1 MNKEEIPQ
9 HIAIIMDGNGR
20 WAKIRNEN
28 RIQGHI
34 KAKKS
39 VRESIEFC
47 VEKKIKYLTL
57 FAFSTENWKRPKLEV
72 QALMNL
78 LNNVISDELNTLK
91 NQNIKLKVIGDLSPL
106 PKKTKES
113 LELAI
118 NETSQNKG
126 LCLILA
132 INYSGKWDIFN
143 ATKKILKTKQKLDL
157 ANFNEKVFEKN
168 LSTYNIPDPEL
179 IIRTSGEE
187 RISNFYL
194 WQAAYS
200 ELYFTDILWPDFNK
214 KDLFKAIL
222 SYQKRERRFGK
233 TSEQIK

>member
-20 WAKIRNEN
+20 WAKNRNEN

-78 LNNVISDELNTLK
+78 LNNVISDELNNLK

-118 NETSQNKG
+118 YETSKNKG

-143 ATKKILKTKQKLDL
+143 ATKKILDTKQKLDL

-214 KDLFKAIL
+214 NELNNAIFEFKN
-222 SYQKRERRFGK
+222 RTRRFGK
-233 TSEQIK
+233 L

>member
-20 WAKIRNEN
+20 WAKIRNEK

-78 LNNVISDELNTLK
+78 LNNVISDELNNLK
-91 NQNIKLKVIGDLSPL
+91 NQNIKLKVIGDLSLL

-118 NETSQNKG
+118 NETSKNKG

-143 ATKKILKTKQKLDL
+143 ATKKILETKQKLDL
-157 ANFNEKVFEKN
+157 ANFNEKIFEKN

-214 KDLFKAIL
+214 NELNNAIFEFKN
-222 SYQKRERRFGK
+222 RNRRFGK
-233 TSEQIK
+233 L

>member
-143 ATKKILKTKQKLDL
+143 ATKKILETKQKLDL

-214 KDLFKAIL
+214 NELNNAIFEFKN
-222 SYQKRERRFGK
+222 RNRRFGK
-233 TSEQIK
+233 L

>member
-34 KAKKS
+34 KARES

-118 NETSQNKG
+118 NETSKNKG

-143 ATKKILKTKQKLDL
+143 ATKKILEIKQQLDL

-214 KDLFKAIL
+214 NELNNAIFEFKN
-222 SYQKRERRFGK
+222 RNRRFGK
-233 TSEQIK
+233 L

>member
-78 LNNVISDELNTLK
+78 LNNVISDELNNLK

-106 PKKTKES
+106 PKKTQES

-118 NETSQNKG
+118 NETSKNKG

-143 ATKKILKTKQKLDL
+143 ATKKILEIKQPLDL

-214 KDLFKAIL
+214 NELNNAIFEFKN
-222 SYQKRERRFGK
+222 RNRRFGK
-233 TSEQIK
+233 L

>member
-78 LNNVISDELNTLK
+78 LNNVISDELNNLK

-118 NETSQNKG
+118 NETSKNKG

-143 ATKKILKTKQKLDL
+143 ATKKVLEIKQQLDL

-214 KDLFKAIL
+214 NELNNAIFEFKN
-222 SYQKRERRFGK
+222 RNRRFGRL
-233 TSEQIK
+233 

>member
-78 LNNVISDELNTLK
+78 LNNVISDELNNLK

-118 NETSQNKG
+118 NETSKNKG

-132 INYSGKWDIFN
+132 INYSGKWDIFK
-143 ATKKILKTKQKLDL
+143 ATKKILETKQKLDL
-157 ANFNEKVFEKN
+157 ANFNEKDFEKN

-214 KDLFKAIL
+214 NELNNAIFEFKN
-222 SYQKRERRFGK
+222 RNRRFGK
-233 TSEQIK
+233 L

>member
-91 NQNIKLKVIGDLSPL
+91 NQNIKFKVIGDLSPL

-118 NETSQNKG
+118 NETSKNKG

-143 ATKKILKTKQKLDL
+143 ATKKILETKQKLDL
-157 ANFNEKVFEKN
+157 ANFNEKFFEKN

-214 KDLFKAIL
+214 NELNNAIFEFKN
-222 SYQKRERRFGK
+222 RNRRFGK
-233 TSEQIK
+233 L

>member
-20 WAKIRNEN
+20 WAKNRNEN

-78 LNNVISDELNTLK
+78 LNNVISDELNNLK

-118 NETSQNKG
+118 NETSKNKG

-143 ATKKILKTKQKLDL
+143 ATKKILETKQKLDL

-214 KDLFKAIL
+214 NELNNAIFEFKN
-222 SYQKRERRFGK
+222 RNRRFGK
-233 TSEQIK
+233 L

>member
-1 MNKEEIPQ
+1 MNKEEIPR

-78 LNNVISDELNTLK
+78 LNNVISDELNNLK

-118 NETSQNKG
+118 NETSKNKG

-143 ATKKILKTKQKLDL
+143 ATKKILETKQKLDL

-168 LSTYNIPDPEL
+168 LSTYNMPDPEL

-200 ELYFTDILWPDFNK
+200 ELYFTDILWPDFDKNE
-214 KDLFKAIL
+214 LNNAIFEFKN
-222 SYQKRERRFGK
+222 RNRRFGK
-233 TSEQIK
+233 L

>member
-78 LNNVISDELNTLK
+78 LNNVISDELNNLK

-118 NETSQNKG
+118 NETSKNKG

-143 ATKKILKTKQKLDL
+143 ATKKILETKQKLDL
-157 ANFNEKVFEKN
+157 ANFNEKDFEKN

-214 KDLFKAIL
+214 NELNNAIFEFKN
-222 SYQKRERRFGK
+222 RNRRFGK
-233 TSEQIK
+233 L

>member
-20 WAKIRNEN
+20 WAKNRNEN

-78 LNNVISDELNTLK
+78 LNNVISDELNNLK
-91 NQNIKLKVIGDLSPL
+91 TQNIKIKVIGDLSPL

-118 NETSQNKG
+118 NETSKNKG

-143 ATKKILKTKQKLDL
+143 ATKKILDTKQKLDL

-214 KDLFKAIL
+214 NELNNAIFEFKN
-222 SYQKRERRFGK
+222 RTRRFGK
-233 TSEQIK
+233 V